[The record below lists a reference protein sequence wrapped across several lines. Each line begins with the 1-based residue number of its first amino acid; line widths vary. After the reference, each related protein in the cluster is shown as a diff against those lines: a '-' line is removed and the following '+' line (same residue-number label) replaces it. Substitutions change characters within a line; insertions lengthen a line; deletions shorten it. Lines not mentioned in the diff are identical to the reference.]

1 MVIVFNWLNLSLPIQ
16 LPINIKCFIQ
26 ISKLL
31 VIFTNKSNIDASN
44 FMLVLSFILLMQISL
59 PKQFINQWN
68 IQIKQYIEQLRRN
81 CFIKVKED
89 LEKFDISE
97 INIWSYL
104 YDLQKLAEKTWVN
117 TILISSIIFLLF
129 MKSKN
134 YDQIIPTYPVIFQ
147 GAYTI
152 RVCKWF
158 SLNVLILPVKGG

>member
-97 INIWSYL
+97 INIWSYFSFFSFSFW
-104 YDLQKLAEKTWVN
+104 Y
-117 TILISSIIFLLF
+117 ISEPYSHIIGY
-129 MKSKN
+129 K
-134 YDQIIPTYPVIFQ
+134 QIAKYTY
-147 GAYTI
+147 YHK
-152 RVCKWF
+152 R
-158 SLNVLILPVKGG
+158 